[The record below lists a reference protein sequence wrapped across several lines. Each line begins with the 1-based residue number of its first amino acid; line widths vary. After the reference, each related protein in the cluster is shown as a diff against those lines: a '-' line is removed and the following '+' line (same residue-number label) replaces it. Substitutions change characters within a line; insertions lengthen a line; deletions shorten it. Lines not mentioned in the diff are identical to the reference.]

1 MNGTLDLK
9 GYKATS
15 KNERDQDRNALSNH
29 YSGLT
34 KEFLGPSMRIEIT
47 LVFFQISIHN
57 SPISELQMFIYDD
70 SNIRLRP

>member
-1 MNGTLDLK
+1 MNCTLDLK

-29 YSGLT
+29 YSELT

-47 LVFFQISIHN
+47 LVFV
-57 SPISELQMFIYDD
+57 PD
-70 SNIRLRP
+70 SYTG